1 VSGLVLVTGGTGKTG
16 ARLSARLRQAGWSA
30 LSASRSSQASGEI
43 RSAAFDW
50 YDPRG
55 HDAALEGVERI
66 YLVAPV
72 GASDPIEVM
81 GPFIERAI
89 AKGACRF
96 VLLSSSLIEEGGPAM
111 GAVHALLRRGAPGW
125 AVLRPSWFMENF
137 SVGQHAATIRDE
149 DAIYSATDD
158 GLVPFIAVED
168 IVEVAFHALT
178 DDEAVNEGLVIT
190 GPKALSYDQ
199 AAAIIG
205 AARGRPVRHI
215 RLNGE
220 QLTDRFRAIGLPDE
234 YAAMLAGLDRAIAAG
249 AEARTTAT
257 VARMT
262 GQEPQSLAVFA
273 ARSAGVWR
281 TNVALDR

>member
-1 VSGLVLVTGGTGKTG
+1 
-16 ARLSARLRQAGWSA
+16 
-30 LSASRSSQASGEI
+30 
-43 RSAAFDW
+43 
-50 YDPRG
+50 
-55 HDAALEGVERI
+55 
-66 YLVAPV
+66 
-72 GASDPIEVM
+72 
-81 GPFIERAI
+81 
-89 AKGACRF
+89 
-96 VLLSSSLIEEGGPAM
+96 
-111 GAVHALLRRGAPGW
+111 
-125 AVLRPSWFMENF
+125 
-137 SVGQHAATIRDE
+137 
-149 DAIYSATDD
+149 
-158 GLVPFIAVED
+158 
-168 IVEVAFHALT
+168 LT

-205 AARGRPVRHI
+205 AARGRPVRHV

-220 QLTDRFRAIGLPDE
+220 KLTDRFRAIGLPDG

-257 VARMT
+257 LARMT